1 MYFPIQQDLLLI
13 EEASQLKYEAGDTEI
28 ERLSEV
34 SDFNPKEQVGEDGE
48 TSTATETKAETE
60 SKVSKDA
67 ENAKDN

>member
-28 ERLSEV
+28 DSEV
-34 SDFNPKEQVGEDGE
+34 SDFNQKEQVGEDGE
-48 TSTATETKAETE
+48 TSTATETKAENE